1 MENGTFLVT
10 VPVVYASVMW
20 FLPLPDAFYSLSVF
34 SRTSSQPTT
43 DATVQSRLREYK
55 QNHLPDWI
63 PVFIK
68 NGEIY
73 FLVWSMLRL
82 GCSDWSDFVKSYPR
96 VADLRVSQPVIDL
109 VKTVP

>member
-10 VPVVYASVMW
+10 AAIVYASVIW
-20 FLPLPDAFYSLSVF
+20 FLPHRNAFYSLSVV
-34 SRTSSQPTT
+34 SRTASHSTA
-43 DATVQSRLREYK
+43 DATVQSRLQEYK

-82 GCSDWSDFVKSYPR
+82 GGSDWISLCQK
-96 VADLRVSQPVIDL
+96 
-109 VKTVP
+109 